1 MQGAQELNDQ
11 GMAALAVGRPVD
23 AAMAFAAAT
32 ELDPHAGPLWLNLAK
47 AHRLANNEDGER
59 AALTRALAIDQ
70 LDFMARVRIAELE
83 TRAGN
88 DPAAHVHWS
97 AVIQMGPQMPQSA
110 TVKHLV
116 ATGQSFIRER
126 SAELGR
132 AVDDALADD
141 LGAADPTTRRRI
153 MAAVDHS
160 LGRRPLYLNQCAGLH
175 YPFLPADE
183 YFDRSHFPWL
193 EDPEAEAPAIRA
205 EWEAL
210 IRDRDPGFVP
220 YVSLAPGTPPN
231 PWTPLS
237 DSFDWSALYLW
248 KYGTPQQAI
257 LDACPRTRAALE
269 SVPGMRVPNRGPT
282 AFFSL
287 LKPGARIPPHTG
299 VSNIRA
305 IGHLALSI
313 PPGCGFRVG
322 GETRE
327 WQDGK
332 AWLFDDT
339 IEHEAWNT
347 SDQPRAILIFDVW
360 NPHLSKAECD
370 LLQRYFVAADNA
382 GHGLPAFD

>member
-1 MQGAQELNDQ
+1 MTSARAWNDR
-11 GMAALAVGRPVD
+11 GMAALNAGQAADAV
-23 AAMAFAAAT
+23 AAFTEAT
-32 ELDPHAGPLWLNLAK
+32 KLDPKAGPLWLNLAK
-47 AHRLANNEDGER
+47 AHRLSGDDAGEH
-59 AALTRALAIDQ
+59 AALTCALAIDQ
-70 LDFMARVRIAELE
+70 LDFMAQVRKAELHE
-83 TRAGN
+83 RRGE
-88 DPAAHVHWS
+88 DREAATHWS
-97 AVIQMGPQMPQSA
+97 AVAQLGAQMPPGDA
-110 TVKHLV
+110 LNVLL
-116 ATGQSFIRER
+116 A
-126 SAELGR
+126 R
-132 AVDDALADD
+132 ARAAISRQTQALADAVEVELGQD
-141 LGAADPTTRRRI
+141 LVAADTVTRRR
-153 MAAVDHS
+153 MTAAIDHA
-160 LGRRPLYLNQCAGLH
+160 LGRRAIYVNSCAGLH

-183 YFDRSHFPWL
+183 YFDRAHFPWL
-193 EDPEAEAPAIRA
+193 AALEAEAPAIRA

-220 YVSLAPGTPPN
+220 YVSLAPGTPEN

-248 KYGTPQQAI
+248 KYGAAQRA
-257 LDACPRTRAALE
+257 LDASPRTRAALE
-269 SVPGMRVPNRGPT
+269 AVPSMVIPGRGPT

-327 WQDGK
+327 WREGQ

-347 SDQPRAILIFDVW
+347 SDRPRAILIFDVW
-360 NPHLSKAECD
+360 NPHLNATERD
-370 LLQRYFVAADNA
+370 LITRYFVAADAA
-382 GHGLPAFD
+382 GQGLPAFD